1 MINKITFCLADKP
14 ESFSFDF
21 DYYKILDDGSI
32 TYGGVTKY
40 TGYSNQEFYS
50 IDNIIKQINKF
61 DLIVQ
66 RTFDLASIGA
76 SSTSIISN
84 RIIYPEIINFDNIST
99 NLPFRGT
106 LAGSKIK
113 SLTIKPITIWNLEND
128 DIEFYKHLPAI
139 RREIKLL
146 KLGI

>member
-1 MINKITFCLADKP
+1 MINKITFCLRDKP
-14 ESFSFDF
+14 ESFSFAF
-21 DYYKILDDGSI
+21 DYYTFLEDGI
-32 TYGGVTKY
+32 TYNNVTKY

-61 DLIVQ
+61 DLIVE

-84 RIIYPEIINFDNIST
+84 RIIYPEIINFDNRLANDNID
-99 NLPFRGT
+99 LP
-106 LAGSKIK
+106 GSKIK
-113 SLTIKPITIWNLEND
+113 SLTIKPTMIWDLEND
-128 DIEFYKHLPAI
+128 DVEFFKHLPAI
-139 RREIKLL
+139 RREIQLL

>member
-32 TYGGVTKY
+32 NYNNVTKY

-61 DLIVQ
+61 DLIVE

>member
-1 MINKITFCLADKP
+1 MINKITFCLRDKP

-21 DYYKILDDGSI
+21 DYYRILDGSI

-40 TGYSNQEFYS
+40 TGYSKGFYS

-76 SSTSIISN
+76 SSTSIVSN
-84 RIIYPEIINFDNIST
+84 RIIYSEIINFDNRLANDNID
-99 NLPFRGT
+99 LP
-106 LAGSKIK
+106 GSKIK
-113 SLTIKPITIWNLEND
+113 SLTIKPIMIWDLEND
-128 DIEFYKHLPAI
+128 DVEFFKHLPAI
-139 RREIKLL
+139 RREIQLL